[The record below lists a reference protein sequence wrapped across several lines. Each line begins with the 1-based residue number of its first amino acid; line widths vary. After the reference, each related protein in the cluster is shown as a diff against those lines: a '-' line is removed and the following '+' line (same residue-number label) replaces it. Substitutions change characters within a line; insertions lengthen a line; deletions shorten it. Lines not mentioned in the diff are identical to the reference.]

1 MTVDDLVGNNSFW
14 AEGCIEFKFP
24 ASGYYGPSVT
34 PDGTNDNIS
43 NRGVSGYCWSSS
55 LWDGGTRAR
64 SLAFLLNDA
73 GVGRNALGYRFPLRL
88 VKVE

>member
-1 MTVDDLVGNNSFW
+1 MTADDLVGNNSFW

-43 NRGVSGYCWSSS
+43 NRGVGGYCWSSS
-55 LWDGGTRAR
+55 LWAGGTYAR
-64 SLAFLLNDA
+64 HLSFNLNDA
-73 GVGRNALGYRFPLRL
+73 DVSHGALGSRFPLRL
-88 VKVE
+88 V